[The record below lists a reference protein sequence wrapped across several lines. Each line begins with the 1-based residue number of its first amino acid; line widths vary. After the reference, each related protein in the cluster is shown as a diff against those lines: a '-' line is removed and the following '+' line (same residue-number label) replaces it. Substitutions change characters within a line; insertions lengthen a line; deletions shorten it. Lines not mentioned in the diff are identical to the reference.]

1 MLIMKYPQ
9 NYIYYLIVLLL
20 LTACSAGKSLKRAEA
35 SYALGEY
42 YEAAKHYRKAYR
54 KISPRE
60 RTKRGK
66 VAFKMGECYARI
78 NYTQRA
84 KAVYLNAIRYRYS
97 DSIIF
102 LKVAECYR
110 KTGDYKHAAQ
120 NYQIYLEHN
129 PSSRRAKN
137 GLTSCEIAKTWKNNP
152 TRHLVK
158 NAKIFNSRRADY
170 APVLAGDEFDQ
181 LYITS
186 SRKTAKGNEINNI
199 TGMKSVDIFLAQKD
213 EKKKWERPEVI
224 DSEINSEFEDGTPA
238 FSPDGKTMYF
248 TRCRLD
254 DQYPAYAEIYASER
268 TGAQWA
274 APQKCEII
282 KDSLSSVAHPAV
294 SPDGK
299 YLYFSSDMPG
309 GEGGLDLWRC
319 EILGKDFGYVEN
331 LGNKI
336 NTPGDEVFPTFRNNG
351 NLYFSSDG
359 HVGMGG
365 LDIYRAQKDSKDKW
379 HIHNMKSPINSY
391 GDDFGMTF
399 EGEYNRGYFA
409 SNRRNYRG
417 WDHIY
422 SFEVPEII
430 YTVTGWVYEKEGY
443 ELPKALVNI
452 VGKDGTY
459 KKVNVKK
466 DGSFTLRI
474 KRGTSYAMMAT
485 CRGFLNYKQEL
496 TTDTIAQNT
505 SYTLQFPLSSI
516 GRPVLIENI
525 FYEYNKA
532 KLTSASTKALNE
544 LIQLLKD
551 NPHVTIELSSHCD
564 YVGST
569 GFNKRLSQRRAE
581 SVVQYLIKG
590 GIDKE
595 RLRAKGYGKSKPK
608 VVRKRLAEKLK
619 FAKTGDIFTE
629 EYIKKLTPE
638 QQKQCNAINRRTEF
652 TVLRTTYKLY
662 K

>member
-1 MLIMKYPQ
+1 MKQ
-9 NYIYYLIVLLL
+9 TQHYIFYLIALFLF
-20 LTACSAGKSLKRAEA
+20 TACNAGKSLKKAEA
-35 SYALGEY
+35 SYQLGEY
-42 YEAAKHYRKAYR
+42 YEASKFYRKAYR

-66 VAFKMGECYARI
+66 VAFRMGVCYDRI

-84 KAVYLNAIRYRYS
+84 KAIYLNAIRYHYS
-97 DSIIF
+97 DSIVY
-102 LKVAECYR
+102 LKVAECFR

-120 NYQIYLEHN
+120 NYKIYLKYN
-129 PSSRRAKN
+129 PTSRQAENGLASCRIAKN
-137 GLTSCEIAKTWKNNP
+137 WKEHP
-152 TRHLVK
+152 TRHIVR
-158 NAKIFNSRRADY
+158 NAKLFNSRRADY
-170 APVLAGDEFDQ
+170 SPVLSGEEFDQ

-186 SRKTAKGNEINNI
+186 SRKSAKGNEINTI
-199 TGMKSVDIFLAQKD
+199 TGMKSVDIFMAKKN
-213 EKKKWERPEVI
+213 EKKKWEKPELV
-224 DSEINSEFEDGTPA
+224 DAEINSEFEDGTPA
-238 FSPDGKTMYF
+238 FTPDGKKMYF
-248 TRCRLD
+248 TRCRKD
-254 DQYPAYAEIYASER
+254 KQYPAYAEIYVSQR
-268 TGAQWA
+268 TGAKWA

-282 KDSLSSVAHPAV
+282 KDTLSSVAHPAV

-299 YLYFSSDMPG
+299 YLYFTSDMPG

-319 EILGKDFGYVEN
+319 EILDKDFGYVEN
-331 LGNKI
+331 LGKDI
-336 NTPGDEVFPTFRNNG
+336 NTPGDEVFPSFRANG
-351 NLYFSSDG
+351 NFYFSSDG
-359 HVGMGG
+359 HIGMGG
-365 LDIYRAQKDSKDKW
+365 LDIYRAKQDNAKRW

-391 GDDFGMTF
+391 ADDFGMTF
-399 EGEYNRGYFA
+399 EGSYNRGFFA

-417 WDHIY
+417 WDHIF

-443 ELPKALVNI
+443 ELPESIVSV
-452 VGKDGTY
+452 VGKEGTH

-474 KRGTSYAMMAT
+474 KRGVSYVMMAS

-496 TTDTIAQNT
+496 TTDTIAKNT

-532 KLTSASTKALNE
+532 KLTPKSTKSLDE
-544 LIQLLKD
+544 LIKLLKD

-564 YVGST
+564 FVGSDAY
-569 GFNKRLSQRRAE
+569 NKRLSQRRAE
-581 SVVQYLIKG
+581 SVVHFLIKG
-590 GIDKE
+590 GVDKE
-595 RLRAKGYGKSKPK
+595 RLIAKGYGKTKPK
-608 VVRKRLAEKLK
+608 VIRKRLAEKLD
-619 FAKTGDIFTE
+619 FAQEKDTLTE
-629 EYIKKLTPE
+629 NYIKKLTPE
-638 QQKQCNAINRRTEF
+638 QQKICNAINRRTEF